1 MEQHSGDSKKQKGA
15 IIYNVTVNIEN
26 DVREEWLQ
34 WMKQKHI
41 PDVMQTGYFMENK
54 ICKVLVDEEQGTTY
68 SIQYTCESRERL
80 EEYQREHSPK
90 LQREHAEKFAN
101 KFVAFRTLLE
111 IV

>member
-1 MEQHSGDSKKQKGA
+1 M

-34 WMKQKHI
+34 WMKETHI
-41 PDVMQTGYFMENK
+41 PDVMATGYFLENK

-68 SIQYTCESRERL
+68 SIQYTCRNMADYQ
-80 EEYQREHSPK
+80 EYQTTHAPQ
-90 LQREHAEKFAN
+90 LQKAVKDKYAD

-111 IV
+111 VL